1 MDFYYTLMK
10 QKIYMAGRI
19 TQDIFCLNF
28 LHTFIDRWCFQM
40 RQTFII
46 GLLFFGLCSQ
56 VVAQSF
62 TDSNLPIVI
71 INTDN
76 GWNIEDEPRILASM
90 KIIYRGP
97 GERNYFS
104 DRENPDY
111 LNYDGR
117 IDIEIRGS
125 SSQYFSKKQYGFSTR
140 LSDDVSR
147 NNVSL
152 LGMPEEHDWILN
164 GMVYDTAMIRDYLCY
179 NLYRQLGNY
188 ASRTAYCELFINNHY
203 RGIYLLEEKI
213 KADKE
218 RVDVIKITSNDN
230 NLPYVSGGYITKADK
245 VSPGESIAWTMFT
258 WYGAPV
264 NYLNV
269 LPKPENVTPS
279 QFDYIR
285 IQFEDM
291 EATARNKDVSLETGF
306 PSIIDIPSFIDHFI
320 ISELSSN
327 PDAYQFS
334 TYFHKDRK
342 GKLRAGPIWDSD
354 LTFGND
360 LFFWGFDRS
369 KTAGWHFEDGQNDGS
384 TFWRDLFYSDEFQC
398 YLSLRWNELIQPGG
412 PLNIASLEGLIDSTV
427 SLIGEAVARDY
438 VRWSIE
444 EDYQQLISDIKSFI
458 VARTEWMTANL
469 GSFAACRNVPTPPL
483 VINRI
488 MYNPETSL
496 EFPVSNE
503 MEFIEILNNGDQTVD
518 LTGIYFRGTGL
529 AYQFPAHATLGPQSS
544 YHLASSWPTF
554 QARYGFAP
562 YGAFTRHLSNKEESL
577 VLADGFGNIIDN
589 VHYYDTLPWPEAD
602 GNGYYL
608 ALIDPGLDNSLPEH
622 WMASKE
628 TVVSKMEFHS
638 DGELTVFPN
647 PVHDI
652 MRIQADSEIR
662 SLSLFDIQG
671 RLLRTIEINGLN
683 AEVDISHFSKGTYI
697 LEITCSEKIYTRLIV
712 KL

>member
-1 MDFYYTLMK
+1 
-10 QKIYMAGRI
+10 
-19 TQDIFCLNF
+19 
-28 LHTFIDRWCFQM
+28 M

-56 VVAQSF
+56 LVAQSF

-71 INTDN
+71 INTDR
-76 GWNIEDEPRILASM
+76 GSEIVDEPRIPASV

-97 GERNYFS
+97 GERNYLS
-104 DRENPDY
+104 DQENPDY

-125 SSQYFSKKQYGFSTR
+125 SSQAFSKKQYGFSTR
-140 LSDDVSR
+140 LADDISR

-164 GMVYDTAMIRDYLCY
+164 GMVFDTAMIRDYLCY
-179 NLYRQLGNY
+179 NLSRQLGNY
-188 ASRTAYCELFINNHY
+188 ASRTAYCELVINNHY
-203 RGIYLLEEKI
+203 QGIYLLQEKI

-218 RVDVIKITSNDN
+218 RVDVIKITSSDN
-230 NLPYVSGGYITKADK
+230 YQPNVSGGYITKADK
-245 VSPGESIAWTMFT
+245 FSPDEAIAWTMFT

-269 LPKPENVTPS
+269 LPKPEYVTPS

-285 IQFEDM
+285 SQFVDLET
-291 EATARNKDVSLETGF
+291 TAGNKDASLDNGF
-306 PSIIDIPSFIDHFI
+306 PSIIDIPSFIDYMVI
-320 ISELSSN
+320 NELASN

-354 LTFGND
+354 LSFGND

-369 KTAGWHFEDGQNDGS
+369 KSEGWHFEDGQNDGS

-398 YLSLRWNELIQPGG
+398 YLSLRWNELIQPGQA
-412 PLNIASLEGLIDSTV
+412 LNHASIEWFIDSTV
-427 SLIGEAVARDY
+427 SVIGEAVARDY
-438 VRWSIE
+438 VRWGISA
-444 EDYQQLISDIKSFI
+444 DHMQVISDIKFF
-458 VARTEWMTANL
+458 VLARTEWMTANL
-469 GSFAACRNVPTPPL
+469 GSFAACSNVPTPPL
-483 VINRI
+483 VINKI

-608 ALIDPGLDNSLPEH
+608 ELIDPDLDNGFPEH
-622 WMASKE
+622 WMASNE
-628 TVVSKMEFHS
+628 TVVSEKEFHWE
-638 DGELTVFPN
+638 GELTIFPN

-652 MRIQADSEIR
+652 MIIEADTEIR

-671 RLLRTIEINGLN
+671 RLLMTIDMNGTT
-683 AEVDISHFSKGTYI
+683 AEVDISQFMKGTYI
-697 LEITCSEKIYTRLIV
+697 LKITSSGKIYTRLIV

>member
-1 MDFYYTLMK
+1 
-10 QKIYMAGRI
+10 
-19 TQDIFCLNF
+19 
-28 LHTFIDRWCFQM
+28 M
-40 RQTFII
+40 RQIFII

-62 TDSNLPIVI
+62 ADSNLPIVM
-71 INTDN
+71 INTDH
-76 GWNIEDEPRILASM
+76 GWDIVDEPRIMASM

-97 GERNYFS
+97 GERNHYS

-140 LSDDVSR
+140 LSDDISR

-203 RGIYLLEEKI
+203 RGIYLLQEKI

-218 RVDVIKITSNDN
+218 RVDVFKITSNDN
-230 NLPYVSGGYITKADK
+230 TLPNVSGGYITKADK
-245 VSPGESIAWTMFT
+245 VSPGEPIAWTMYT

-269 LPKPENVTPS
+269 LPKPENVSPS
-279 QFDYIR
+279 QFEYIMG
-285 IQFEDM
+285 QFEDL
-291 EATARNKDVSLETGF
+291 ETTARNKDVSLENGF
-306 PSIIDIPSFIDHFI
+306 PSIIDISSFIDHFI

-360 LFFWGFDRS
+360 LFFWGLDRS
-369 KTAGWHFEDGQNDGS
+369 KPEGWHFEEHQNDGS
-384 TFWRDLFYSDEFQC
+384 TFWRDLYYSGEFRC
-398 YLSLRWNELIQPGG
+398 YLSKRWNELIQPGE
-412 PLNIASLEGLIDSTV
+412 PLNVASIEELIDSTV
-427 SLIGEAVARDY
+427 SMIGEAVARDY
-438 VRWSIE
+438 VRWSISANHM
-444 EDYQQLISDIKSFI
+444 QVISDIKSF
-458 VARTEWMTANL
+458 VLARTEWMTYSL
-469 GSFAACRNVPTPPL
+469 GSYAACSNVSVPPL

-518 LTGIYFRGTGL
+518 LTGIYFLGTGL
-529 AYQFPAHATLGPQSS
+529 VYQFPDHATLGPKSA

-554 QARYGFAP
+554 QSRYGFAP
-562 YGAFTRHLSNKEESL
+562 YGEFTRHLSNEDENL
-577 VLADGFGNIIDN
+577 VLADAFGNVIDN
-589 VHYYDTLPWPEAD
+589 VHYYSTPPWPNAD
-602 GNGYYL
+602 GQGYYL

-622 WMASKE
+622 WIASKE
-628 TVVSKMEFHS
+628 TVVSKKEFHWDS
-638 DGELTVFPN
+638 EPTVFPN
-647 PVHDI
+647 PAHDI
-652 MRIQADSEIR
+652 LIVEANNKIR
-662 SLSLFDIQG
+662 SISLFDIQG
-671 RLLRTIEINGLN
+671 RLLRTIEINGLTG
-683 AEVDISHFSKGTYI
+683 EVDISHFRKGTYI
-697 LEITCSEKIYTRLIV
+697 LKITSSEKIYTRLIV

>member
-1 MDFYYTLMK
+1 
-10 QKIYMAGRI
+10 
-19 TQDIFCLNF
+19 
-28 LHTFIDRWCFQM
+28 M
-40 RQTFII
+40 RQGFII
-46 GLLFFGLCSQ
+46 GLLLFCLSNQSVSQ
-56 VVAQSF
+56 SV
-62 TDSNLPIVI
+62 TDSNLPIVV
-71 INTDN
+71 INTDH
-76 GWNIEDEPRILASM
+76 GWDIVDEPRILASM

-97 GERNYFS
+97 GERNYLT
-104 DRENPDY
+104 DQENPDY

-125 SSQYFSKKQYGFSTR
+125 SSQAFSKKQYGLSTR
-140 LSDDVSR
+140 LTDDISR

-164 GMVYDTAMIRDYLCY
+164 GMVFDTAMIRDYLCY
-179 NLYRQLGNY
+179 NLSRQLGNY
-188 ASRTAYCELFINNHY
+188 ASRTAYCELVINNHY
-203 RGIYLLEEKI
+203 RGIYLLQEKI
-213 KADKE
+213 KADKD
-218 RVDVIKITSNDN
+218 RVDVYKITTNDN
-230 NLPYVSGGYITKADK
+230 SQPNVSGGYITKADK
-245 VSPGESIAWTMFT
+245 FSPGEAIAWTMYT

-269 LPKPENVTPS
+269 LPKPAYVTPS

-285 IQFEDM
+285 SQFED
-291 EATARNKDVSLETGF
+291 LETTAGNKNASLDNGF
-306 PSIIDIPSFIDHFI
+306 PSIIDIPSFIDHI
-320 ISELSSN
+320 IVSELASN

-360 LFFWGFDRS
+360 LLMWGLDRS
-369 KTAGWHFEDGQNDGS
+369 KTTGWHFEEHQNDGS
-384 TFWRDLFYSDEFQC
+384 TFWRDLFYSEEFRC
-398 YLSLRWNELIQPGG
+398 YLSLRWNELIQPGA
-412 PLNIASLEGLIDSTV
+412 PLSIASLEELIDSTV
-427 SLIGEAVARDY
+427 SMIGEAVARDY
-438 VRWSIE
+438 SRWSISE
-444 EDYQQLISDIKSFI
+444 NHMQEISDIKSFI
-458 VARTEWMTANL
+458 VERTEWMTTNL
-469 GSFAACRNVPTPPL
+469 GSFSFCNNVSLPPL

-488 MYNPETSL
+488 KYNPETSV

-503 MEFIEILNNGDQTVD
+503 MEFIEILNNSDQTVD

-529 AYQFPAHATLGPQSS
+529 VYQFPAHATLGPRSA

-562 YGAFTRHLSNKEESL
+562 YGAFTRHLSNKDESL

-589 VHYYDTLPWPEAD
+589 VHYYDTLPWPDAD

-608 ALIDPGLDNSLPEH
+608 ELIDPDLDNSLPEH

-628 TVVSKMEFHS
+628 TVVSEKEFLS
-638 DGELTVFPN
+638 KGELTIFPN

-652 MRIQADSEIR
+652 MIVEAGTEIR
-662 SLSLFDIQG
+662 SLRLFDIQG

-683 AEVDISHFSKGTYI
+683 GEVDISHFRKGTYI
-697 LEITCSEKIYTRLIV
+697 LEITSSEKVYTRLIV

>member
-1 MDFYYTLMK
+1 
-10 QKIYMAGRI
+10 
-19 TQDIFCLNF
+19 
-28 LHTFIDRWCFQM
+28 M
-40 RQTFII
+40 RQIYII
-46 GLLFFGLCSQ
+46 GLLFFGLCGQ
-56 VVAQSF
+56 LVAQSF
-62 TDSNLPIVI
+62 ADSNLPIVI

-76 GWNIEDEPRILASM
+76 GWDIVDHPRIKASM

-97 GERNYFS
+97 GERNYLS
-104 DRENPDY
+104 DQGNPDY

-125 SSQYFSKKQYGFSTR
+125 SSQAFSKKQYGLSTR
-140 LSDDVSR
+140 LSDNVSR

-164 GMVYDTAMIRDYLCY
+164 GMVYDTARVRDYLCY
-179 NLYRQLGNY
+179 NLYRELGNY
-188 ASRTAYCELFINNHY
+188 ASRTAYCELMINNHY
-203 RGIYLLEEKI
+203 RGIYLLQEKI

-218 RVDVIKITSNDN
+218 RVDVVKISSNDN
-230 NLPYVSGGYITKADK
+230 NPPYVSGGYITKADK
-245 VSPGESIAWTMFT
+245 SSEGEPIAWTMFT

-264 NYLNV
+264 NYLHV
-269 LPKPENVTPS
+269 LPKPENVTGS

-285 IQFEDM
+285 IQFEDL
-291 EATARNKDVSLETGF
+291 EATARDKDASLENGF

-320 ISELSSN
+320 VSELSSN
-327 PDAYQFS
+327 PDAYQYS

-342 GKLRAGPIWDSD
+342 GKLRAGPIWDND

-369 KTAGWHFEDGQNDGS
+369 KTTGWHFEEHENDGS
-384 TFWRDLFYSDEFQC
+384 TFWRDLYYSDEFRC
-398 YLSLRWNELIQPGG
+398 YLSKRWNELIQPGG
-412 PLNIASLEGLIDSTV
+412 PLNIASLEGFIDSTA
-427 SLIGEAVARDY
+427 SLIGEAVARDDS
-438 VRWSIE
+438 RWSIS
-444 EDYQQLISDIKSFI
+444 EDHLERISEIKSFI
-458 VARTEWMTANL
+458 VARTEWMTQSL
-469 GSFAACRNVPTPPL
+469 GSYATCSNVSVPPL

-488 MYNPETSL
+488 MYNPVSTS
-496 EFPVSNE
+496 EFPVSNK

-518 LTGIYFRGTGL
+518 LTGIYFLGTGL
-529 AYQFPAHATLGPQSS
+529 IYQFPANATLGPNSS

-562 YGAFTRHLSNKEESL
+562 YGEFTRQLSNQDESL
-577 VLADGFGNIIDN
+577 ILADAFGNVIDS
-589 VHYYDTLPWPEAD
+589 VHYYSTSPWPDAD

-622 WMASKE
+622 WMASEE
-628 TVVSKMEFHS
+628 TVVSQREFHA
-638 DGELTVFPN
+638 DNEPAIYPN

-652 MRIQADSEIR
+652 MLVEADTEIR

-671 RLLRTIEINGLN
+671 RLLRTFEINGLT
-683 AEVDISHFSKGTYI
+683 AEVDIGHFRKGTYI
-697 LEITCSEKIYTRLIV
+697 LRISSSEKIYTRLIV

>member
-1 MDFYYTLMK
+1 MIKFPVAIIAY
-10 QKIYMAGRI
+10 
-19 TQDIFCLNF
+19 C
-28 LHTFIDRWCFQM
+28 CFQM
-40 RQTFII
+40 RQIFIS
-46 GLLFFGLCSQ
+46 GFLLFGLCSQ
-56 VVAQSF
+56 LVAQSY
-62 TDSNLPIVI
+62 TDSKLPIVI
-71 INTDN
+71 INTDR
-76 GWNIEDEPRILASM
+76 GWDIVDEVRIPASM

-97 GERNYFS
+97 GETNYFA
-104 DRENPDY
+104 DQENPDY

-188 ASRTAYCELFINNHY
+188 ASRTAYCELYINNLY
-203 RGIYLLEEKI
+203 RGIYLLQEKI
-213 KADKE
+213 KADKG
-218 RVDVIKITSNDN
+218 RVDVIKIGSNDN
-230 NLPYVSGGYITKADK
+230 NLPNVSGGYITKADK
-245 VSPGESIAWTMFT
+245 VSMGEPIAWTMFT

-269 LPKPENVTPS
+269 LPKPENVTSS
-279 QFDYIR
+279 QFDYISA
-285 IQFEDM
+285 QFEDL
-291 EATARNKDVSLETGF
+291 ETTARNKNVSLENGF

-320 ISELSSN
+320 ISELASN
-327 PDAYQFS
+327 PDAYQYS

-342 GKLRAGPIWDSD
+342 GKLRAGPLWDSD
-354 LTFGND
+354 LSFGND

-369 KTAGWHFEDGQNDGS
+369 KTAGWHFENNENDGS
-384 TFWRDLFYSDEFQC
+384 TFWRDLYYSDEFRC
-398 YLSLRWNELIQPGG
+398 YLSLRWNELIQPEG
-412 PLNIASLEGLIDSTV
+412 PLHIASIEAFLDSTV
-427 SLIGEAVARDY
+427 LAIGEAVARDY
-438 VRWSIE
+438 SRWGILK
-444 EDYQQLISDIKSFI
+444 DHQQEINDIKSF
-458 VARTEWMTANL
+458 VVERTEWMTQNL
-469 GSFAACRNVPTPPL
+469 GSYAACSDVSVPPL
-483 VINRI
+483 VINKI

-518 LTGIYFRGTGL
+518 LTGIYFLGTGFV
-529 AYQFPAHATLGPQSS
+529 YQFPPHATLGPQSS
-544 YHLASSWPTF
+544 YHLASSWSTF

-562 YGAFTRHLSNKEESL
+562 YGVFTRHLSNQDEDL
-577 VLADGFGNIIDN
+577 VLADAFGNLIDN
-589 VHYYDTLPWPEAD
+589 VHYYSTPPWPDAD
-602 GNGYYL
+602 GQGYYL
-608 ALIDPGLDNSLPEH
+608 SLIDPGLDNSLPEH

-628 TVVSKMEFHS
+628 TVVSDKEYNLGS
-638 DGELTVFPN
+638 EPSIFPN

-652 MRIQADSEIR
+652 MRIKSDSEIR

-683 AEVDISHFSKGTYI
+683 GEVDISNFSKGTYI
-697 LEITCSEKIYTRLIV
+697 LKITSSEKIYTRLIV